1 MTDSPFTIHD
11 SRKRIRIAVLASG
24 HGTNLQAIIEAC
36 QGGVLLGTV
45 VVVASDNP
53 KAGALGRARAAGIPV
68 LVLSVRSVPTR
79 EKFEERLAEALHSYR
94 PDLVCLAGFMRILS
108 PAFVQQ
114 FAGRIMN
121 IHPALLPA
129 FGGVGMYGEH
139 VHRAVLDRGVRVSG
153 CTVHFVDDVPDGGP
167 IILQAAVAVDADDTV
182 SSLAAKIAEH
192 EHRLYPE
199 AVQLFAEGRLQ
210 IEGRRVRVLPPEVYQ
225 VPDPSQTRTWYEPAP
240 VLASDPGGEP

>member
-1 MTDSPFTIHD
+1 MAKPQALSP
-11 SRKRIRIAVLASG
+11 KPIRIAVLASG
-24 HGTNLQAIIEAC
+24 RGTNLQAIIDAC
-36 QGGVLLGTV
+36 SRAEIPGTV

-53 KAGALGRARAAGIPV
+53 KAGALDRARAAGIPV
-68 LVLSVRSVPTR
+68 IVLTMRSFPTR
-79 EKFEERLAEALHSYR
+79 EKFEERLAEALQSYR
-94 PDLVCLAGFMRILS
+94 PDLVCLAGFLRILS

-153 CTVHFVDDVPDGGP
+153 CTVHFVDAIPDGGP
-167 IILQAAVAVDADDTV
+167 IILQAAVPVDPDDTALT
-182 SSLAAKIAEH
+182 LAARIAEV

-199 AVQLFAEGRLQ
+199 AIRLFAEGRLR
-210 IEGRRVRVLPPEVYQ
+210 IEGRRVQILPAGLGA
-225 VPDPSQTRTWYEPAP
+225 SGLGLSHQTT
-240 VLASDPGGEP
+240 VKV